1 MRRLIAYITMALAI
15 LISVGVSF
23 NLVFSRMNPG
33 REFTN
38 GREIVYNI
46 SSKDE
51 STSLK
56 SGAVDEVAKEMRSRL
71 DKMNV
76 EDYSLKIEGED
87 TVVVTIA
94 NNDDTQFNYI
104 ARYLSFSGGD
114 FSLSGKDEETR
125 KNGED
130 IFGDKEAYITR
141 VNDVFPYVIFPV
153 SDSEVVKNLIEAVK
167 PSEEGGDEP
176 ASAKILRADEGEEG
190 EGEEQEPDIFL
201 WANWEEG
208 DSYEKAEKDPAVTG
222 KKIICSF
229 VSSNIWYENSEEEE
243 TELAF
248 LCGFSNTDGEYDT
261 TKLKQANQMAAY
273 ICNMFN
279 ASEYEVDVENL
290 LVTQSASGEVINSI
304 SVNASAVGGEN
315 LLIFGNEVNVALSYT
330 LIATLVALGVV
341 SLLFVVFYRLSAL
354 AAITNSVGTIF
365 LTYVVFM
372 AMHAVFN
379 VAALVGGIILAGAA
393 NATSIMYL
401 HKFKE
406 EVKKGRALKK
416 ANQEAAKKTLMFV
429 VDVAVIL
436 AFAGL
441 MLYVLGGTALK
452 PMGIVLFF
460 GALFVLAMNLI
471 IFRFMMHLLCNASAI
486 ADKPN
491 LLNIEPKEIAS
502 PMENNEVK
510 EEKQVANYTKHK
522 KPVGIIAL
530 LLTIASVAGIVTFG
544 VINGSPLNVSSAS
557 KDTTSVYALV
567 EGDKLTVDNEE
578 SFKNYVLKNVFVDGK
593 EITYKSENGVSH
605 SERVLYNYETELE
618 TKYQVFIVNMDYEL
632 TDSNKF
638 AYKDAGGEM
647 IPAEN
652 IEEALKGAIQQ
663 VEGESSADYIS
674 VSQKRVTETVYTPNQ
689 GFVALA
695 TGIAIIGASLY
706 AAFRYRPSRGLALG
720 VVASSATVAGY
731 GIFVLTRIGTTA
743 VASLG
748 MPIIAATTLI
758 AGLFY
763 LNKERDIL
771 REEKGQLSLEKRSE
785 VMVKALAISAI
796 PLLYFVLIAVYI
808 AINYFG
814 FGLASYAYLFGSSL
828 VGIILGA
835 VYVLILMGPIGS
847 LFEKLFSKIKL
858 PQFKRSE
865 KKAKIKLQ
873 NKPKTSEPQETIFIG
888 IND

>member
-1 MRRLIAYITMALAI
+1 MRRLIAYITMALAT

-23 NLVFSRMNPG
+23 NLVFSKMNPG
-33 REFTN
+33 REFTS

-46 SSKDE
+46 ASKDE
-51 STSLK
+51 SSSLK
-56 SGAVDEVAKEMRSRL
+56 SGAVDEVAEEMRDRL

-76 EDYSLKIEGED
+76 EDYSLKVEGED
-87 TVVVTIA
+87 TIVVTIA

-153 SDSEVVKNLIEAVK
+153 EDSEVVKNLIEAVK
-167 PSEEGGDEP
+167 PEEGGDEP
-176 ASAKILRADEGEEG
+176 ASAKILRADEDG
-190 EGEEQEPDIFL
+190 EGEQQEPDIFL

-222 KKIICSF
+222 KKILCSF
-229 VSSNIWYENSEEEE
+229 ISSNIWYENSEEEE

-261 TKLKQANQMAAY
+261 TKLKQANQMANY

-279 ASEYEVDVENL
+279 ATEYEVNVENL
-290 LVTQSASGEVINSI
+290 LVSQSASGETINSI
-304 SVNASAVGGEN
+304 SVNASAVGGES
-315 LLIFGNEVNVALSYT
+315 LLVFGNEVNVALSYT

-354 AAITNSVGTIF
+354 AAICNSVGTVF

-393 NATSIMYL
+393 NAASIMYL

-429 VDVAVIL
+429 VDIAVIL

-486 ADKPN
+486 VDKPN

-502 PMENNEVK
+502 PMEANEVK
-510 EEKQVANYTKHK
+510 EEKQVADYTRHK
-522 KPVGIIAL
+522 KPVGIVAL
-530 LLTIASVAGIVTFG
+530 LLTIASVAGIITFG

-557 KDTTSVYALV
+557 KDTTSIYALV

-578 SFKNYVLKNVFVDGK
+578 AFKNYVLKNVFVDDK

-618 TKYQVFIVNMDYEL
+618 TKYEVFIVNMDYEL
-632 TDSNKF
+632 TDANKF

-647 IPAEN
+647 IPAESV
-652 IEEALKGAIQQ
+652 EEALKGAIQQ
-663 VEGESSADYIS
+663 VEGESSADYIT

-695 TGIAIIGASLY
+695 TGIAIAGAALY

-720 VVASSATVAGY
+720 LVSASATAAGY
-731 GIFVLTRIGTTA
+731 GIFVLARIGTTA

-748 MPIIAATTLI
+748 MPIIAVTTLL

-763 LNKERDIL
+763 LNKEKDIL
-771 REEKGQLSLEKRSE
+771 REEKGDLSLEKRSE
-785 VMVKALAISAI
+785 VMVKALAVSAI

-814 FGLASYAYLFGSSL
+814 FGLASYAYLFGSAL
-828 VGIILGA
+828 VGIILGTI
-835 VYVLILMGPIGS
+835 YVLILMGPIGS